1 MSFIS
6 VPTFATGDSFSAAQA
21 NTYWRD
27 NMAALW
33 PYTTNGDMAYMT
45 GSGVISRL
53 GIGTAYQLLRSTG
66 TAPSWDSL
74 VNLLANAAM
83 VSSQAAE
90 DLIIGSSGTAIKR
103 LPKGS
108 NYDMLRMSGAGVVE
122 WGTLATLLQA
132 AAMISGQAA
141 EDLIIGSS
149 GTSIKR
155 LAKGSNYDMLRMG
168 GGGLIEWGTLAT
180 LLQAA
185 AMISGQAAGDIV
197 YPNGATSVARLA
209 APAAAGVLGHNAS
222 APMHVTPT
230 APNQVLV
237 ANGSST
243 PTFANIGHITQVG
256 RSSGLSYSR
265 SPSTA
270 IAWNS
275 ETIDDDELHS
285 NTTNPSRI
293 TIAADGWYRVTAFLS
308 FIVANS
314 DWALFCYLNKNGT
327 EFGGAAG
334 WGGSGGGQT
343 RIHGATGV
351 VYATAGQYIEV
362 CLDWNGTGGT
372 TTIDTLSKLTVERL
386 R

>member
-122 WGTLATLLQA
+122 WGTLATLLQNA
-132 AAMISGQAA
+132 AIVAS
-141 EDLIIGSS
+141 
-149 GTSIKR
+149 
-155 LAKGSNYDMLRMG
+155 
-168 GGGLIEWGTLAT
+168 
-180 LLQAA
+180 
-185 AMISGQAAGDIV
+185 QAAGDIV

-222 APMHVTPT
+222 APVHVTPT

-237 ANGSST
+237 ANSTST

-256 RSSGLSYSR
+256 RSSGLSYAR

-308 FIVANS
+308 FSVANG
-314 DWALFCYLNKNGT
+314 DWALFLYLNKNGT

-334 WGGSGGGQT
+334 WGGSGGGAT